1 MSKAR
6 DTINTVSPRSKR
18 IRRTRGVAEAEIL
31 DAASELLA
39 EREFRD
45 LTVSA
50 VMERTGMKRAAF
62 YNYFD
67 DRSDLV
73 VRLLGRIEHE
83 MMAASS
89 LWLEDWGGGP
99 ARLREALA
107 DAIAVFAQ
115 HGHVLRAAHSA
126 SYHDETVERHYR
138 HGFVQDFI
146 DAVATRIRAENRA
159 GRAAV
164 PNPDVVAE
172 ALVLM
177 NSTVLSEQ
185 FGRPGKGRPEL
196 VSEAIVLIWERAIYG
211 ASDSA

>member
-31 DAASELLA
+31 DAASALLA

-73 VRLLGRIEHE
+73 VGLLGRIEHE

-99 ARLREALA
+99 TRLREALA
-107 DAIAVFAQ
+107 DAIAVFAR

-126 SYHDETVERHYR
+126 WYHDETAERHYR

-146 DAVATRIRAENRA
+146 DAVATRIRAEKRA

-164 PNPDVVAE
+164 PDPDAVAE

-177 NSTVLSEQ
+177 NSTVLSEK
-185 FGRPGKGRPEL
+185 FGRPGNGRSEP
-196 VSEAIVLIWERAIYG
+196 VSETIVLIWERAIYG
-211 ASDSA
+211 GSDSG